1 MAPRPGDWT
10 AGQGPAARLRRCNN
24 YSCTGEG
31 AAATDEFGPSSCG
44 RAVISRMILRR
55 RSQRQR
61 GVSNNAPYGSSLSE
75 ATSKSFH
82 RFSDGTSTCTSA
94 IIVATIAV
102 LRFQSSPSVTGMS
115 ISRTAAQPGDG
126 LLPHA
131 RFSAPGALGLPAR
144 RARQAWRLRARR
156 HGQGQ
161 ATPCGVADCSPG
173 FDLCAL
179 QGRASPRYSI
189 TSVVKDATAV
199 DARMLAHRTRDVSQ
213 PAGFLWAFALGQH
226 VGPALRHG
234 YDQALIAQHRHR
246 APGRVPGY
254 PNSSCKSFSLG
265 RGSSG
270 DATIRYGE
278 ARFRPSRYQPSKGVD
293 SWPSPQLGHEG

>member
-199 DARMLAHRTRDVSQ
+199 DARMLAHRTRDVSNRL
-213 PAGFLWAFALGQH
+213 AS
-226 VGPALRHG
+226 
-234 YDQALIAQHRHR
+234 Y
-246 APGRVPGY
+246 GR
-254 PNSSCKSFSLG
+254 SLS
-265 RGSSG
+265 GS
-270 DATIRYGE
+270 T
-278 ARFRPSRYQPSKGVD
+278 
-293 SWPSPQLGHEG
+293 